1 MAEIDSCYIGQ
12 AECGC
17 YVAVV
22 VDRGDERTAKDI
34 SDFVKDGMTISRHLL
49 EDFRAGNPPFGH
61 KCGKER
67 NAR

>member
-1 MAEIDSCYIGQ
+1 MSEIEYCYIGQ

-17 YVAVV
+17 YLAVT

-34 SDFVKDGMTISRHLL
+34 SDFVKDGLTISRHLL

-61 KCGKER
+61 KCGKEHD
-67 NAR
+67 AR